1 MKILRSNE
9 LHLVNYLKNSP
20 FFAKE
25 TPIQYGIKYVTDSGV
40 PNDDGVIVNFHYSDR
55 APLLVSVTIQRETAN
70 PEHAALIRHYTKGLE
85 VTQLTFSG
93 SPESFDW

>member
-9 LHLVNYLKNSP
+9 LHLVNYLKGSP

-25 TPIQYGIKYVTDSGV
+25 TPIQYGIQYVTDSGV
-40 PNDDGVIVNFHYSDR
+40 PNVDGVIVNFHYSDR

-70 PEHAALIRHYTKGLE
+70 SEHAALIRHFAKGLE
-85 VTQLTFSG
+85 VTQLTSSYSAEF
-93 SPESFDW
+93 FDW